1 MSYPGMS
8 KSKSVSVR
16 KIDNGFIKTTS
27 ICDGENYS
35 SSEEFSK
42 TEPKLDHSPMDTT
55 GDTSLARAMRHV
67 KGG

>member
-1 MSYPGMS
+1 MSYPGAG

-16 KIDNGFIKTTS
+16 KIDNGWIKSTS
-27 ICDGENYS
+27 VCDGENYS
-35 SSEEFSK
+35 SSEEFCP
-42 TEPKLDHSPMDTT
+42 TEPKLDAGGGDTT